1 MTEKLISIVLAISVF
16 MCGSI
21 SSVVYAGD
29 EGLIPAVG
37 SGFYYK
43 MGGGDDVPLPAFYNV
58 SYIPLSANG
67 SVGFGFDCG
76 VFNPVTS
83 ITNSL
88 NEIKNS
94 AMNVEQEVLS
104 AATGAV
110 TEFPLYELSRADPN
124 LYNLITNA
132 MSGAQEDMAIST
144 KSCEVMQSEIG
155 AGENPYANWGQIS
168 LGNRWQ
174 QDIGTAELSGNGDI
188 NEARQD
194 VSQDAGKTGVP
205 WVNTGGSFELG
216 AGPTPHAGGVGQPV
230 IHVIHDTAMAGY
242 NVIVNDTQSSFKSSG
257 FLGDTQSEIQKVFP
271 TSTAAADWITNVV
284 GDETITTYNGGQKTS
299 QPGAGLYSDI
309 EYETQQVL
317 PKLQALVTN
326 ETPVSDKS
334 ALSALGSSGTAISPQ
349 VIESIQRQPRVIQAI
364 IVDKLA
370 QNIAASMVFN
380 KARLAMQILQSGSR
394 VPAIYSN
401 KAAQK
406 NIKTAITQLQQDMQN
421 ILMFIKAKQT
431 LMSNMLST
439 VIQAGDATEQ
449 KNTEIA
455 MPSSNAPIIQNG
467 AVKNSV

>member
-1 MTEKLISIVLAISVF
+1 
-16 MCGSI
+16 
-21 SSVVYAGD
+21 
-29 EGLIPAVG
+29 
-37 SGFYYK
+37 
-43 MGGGDDVPLPAFYNV
+43 
-58 SYIPLSANG
+58 
-67 SVGFGFDCG
+67 
-76 VFNPVTS
+76 
-83 ITNSL
+83 
-88 NEIKNS
+88 
-94 AMNVEQEVLS
+94 
-104 AATGAV
+104 
-110 TEFPLYELSRADPN
+110 
-124 LYNLITNA
+124 
-132 MSGAQEDMAIST
+132 
-144 KSCEVMQSEIG
+144 
-155 AGENPYANWGQIS
+155 
-168 LGNRWQ
+168 
-174 QDIGTAELSGNGDI
+174 
-188 NEARQD
+188 
-194 VSQDAGKTGVP
+194 
-205 WVNTGGSFELG
+205 
-216 AGPTPHAGGVGQPV
+216 
-230 IHVIHDTAMAGY
+230 MAGY